1 MNSGD
6 NGTLPTE
13 LSNAI
18 NGTFEPAIDQLKANG
33 NLTTGVGS
41 YSNAI
46 AQMSFAS
53 SIGGKN
59 ANDDF
64 IAFFNP
70 TDDTAFDWAAAIA
83 DGVSGSLLGDVASE
97 LACITALSSLAKNP
111 EQIINAAH
119 PVSEANRALR
129 QIGSTF
135 ENDPERYCPSGIP
148 ASIWKRAL
156 QAGKVLQ
163 TTLILIW
170 SVENQIQI
178 VAVGDGGL
186 LYSVRSNENAFA
198 VHEFGSGKLS
208 CIGPKNVPHDVEA
221 YQIDDWSCLACF
233 TDGLTEV
240 AKKVEAFSTTLFD
253 GSSNSA
259 HEALEFVNGQHP
271 ELAEDNLTVFRLIRQ
286 SNE

>member
-70 TDDTAFDWAAAIA
+70 LVHCLAM
-83 DGVSGSLLGDVASE
+83 SLLNWHASPRYRRS
-97 LACITALSSLAKNP
+97 LRTLNKSSTPLSLF
-111 EQIINAAH
+111 Q
-119 PVSEANRALR
+119 RR
-129 QIGSTF
+129 T
-135 ENDPERYCPSGIP
+135 ERYG
-148 ASIWKRAL
+148 R
-156 QAGKVLQ
+156 
-163 TTLILIW
+163 
-170 SVENQIQI
+170 
-178 VAVGDGGL
+178 
-186 LYSVRSNENAFA
+186 SVRRLRTIQNGIVQAEFQLRFGNELC
-198 VHEFGSGKLS
+198 KLGRCS
-208 CIGPKNVPHDVEA
+208 K
-221 YQIDDWSCLACF
+221 
-233 TDGLTEV
+233 
-240 AKKVEAFSTTLFD
+240 
-253 GSSNSA
+253 
-259 HEALEFVNGQHP
+259 
-271 ELAEDNLTVFRLIRQ
+271 RL
-286 SNE
+286 